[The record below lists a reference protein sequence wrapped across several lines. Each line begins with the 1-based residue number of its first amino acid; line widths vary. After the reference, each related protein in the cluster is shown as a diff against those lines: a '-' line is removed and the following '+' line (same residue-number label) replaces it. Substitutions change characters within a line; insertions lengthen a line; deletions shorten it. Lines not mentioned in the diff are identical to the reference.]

1 MTESDDNVPAAS
13 ESATPA
19 GDEHLLAQALHA
31 HVGSEP
37 AESDLGPP
45 ADTAETPAE
54 AWDAPPERRPL
65 PAYWV
70 LLLAVLLGG
79 AAGAVAGLL
88 SLL

>member
-1 MTESDDNVPAAS
+1 VTESDDNVPAAS
-13 ESATPA
+13 ENATPA

-31 HVGSEP
+31 HVEAEPAGSEP
-37 AESDLGPP
+37 APP
-45 ADTAETPAE
+45 AGTAETPAG
-54 AWDAPPERRPL
+54 AWDAPPEKRPL